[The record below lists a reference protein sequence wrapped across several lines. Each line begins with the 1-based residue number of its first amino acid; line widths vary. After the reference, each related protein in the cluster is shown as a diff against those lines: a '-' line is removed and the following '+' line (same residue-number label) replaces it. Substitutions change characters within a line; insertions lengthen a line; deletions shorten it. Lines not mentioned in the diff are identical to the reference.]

1 MTAEALLDTDTTPQV
16 VQVELKPETSKEV
29 PPVKIIPP
37 QEGIDDLKKELEE
50 SKKRQQER
58 LDAAQRQIAEAALR
72 SAEEA
77 KRANAAEARVLETQ
91 RDHVVTTVDL
101 LTKERESAKRDYADA
116 MAAGEFAK
124 AADAQERMAI
134 AAARLVEAD
143 KGRVALEDDIKQR
156 KEQPE
161 GRRADASHLSS
172 AERLAR
178 NMEQQGNTRSAAWVR
193 EHPEYVN
200 DPGLAKKVEQAHFY
214 ALGEGHA
221 EASDAYF
228 QAVNEKLGLNGSAQD
243 RTQRQEA
250 TSRSQAPL
258 SAPVSRQSQGYQPG
272 RMPNRITLTA
282 EQASTA
288 RDLGMTAESY
298 AKHLWALVEE
308 GKLDAKNLN
317 VG

>member
-1 MTAEALLDTDTTPQV
+1 MTTEALQNTDTATQA
-16 VQVELKPETSKEV
+16 VQVELKPEASREI
-29 PPVKIIPP
+29 PPAKIITA
-37 QEGIDDLKKELEE
+37 QEGIDDLKKELED

-58 LDAAQRQIAEAALR
+58 LDAAQRQIAEAAQR
-72 SAEEA
+72 AAEES
-77 KRANAAEARVLETQ
+77 KRANAAETRVLETQ
-91 RDHVVTTVDL
+91 RDQVVTTVDL

-116 MAAGEFAK
+116 MAAGEFGK

-143 KGRVALEDDIKQR
+143 KGRLALEDDIKR
-156 KEQPE
+156 RDQPE
-161 GRRADASHLSS
+161 GRRPDVSNLTK
-172 AERLAR
+172 AEALAR
-178 NMEQQGNTRSAAWVR
+178 NMEQQGNMRSAAWVR
-193 EHPEYVN
+193 EHPDYVN
-200 DPGLAKKVEQAHFY
+200 DANLAKKVEQAHFY
-214 ALGEGHA
+214 ALGEGYA

-228 QAVNEKLGLNGSAQD
+228 QAVNDKLGLNGSMQD
-243 RTQRQEA
+243 RNQRQESA
-250 TSRSQAPL
+250 SRSQAPL

-272 RMPNRITLTA
+272 RMPNRITLSA